1 MPDVDKAC
9 ERFEELGVEFV
20 KKPNAGNMKGLAFIK
35 VLSLCSSTISTFACL
50 VSCYSAKVEAPSTT
64 CWYAGPR
71 WLLDRD
77 LERPELDKIGVGVEC
92 HYSWETHWRIHCV
105 TLRPWLYEMLVQQHW
120 QQTAWLHSLQ

>member
-1 MPDVDKAC
+1 MGCHIDILLVCRFHVPDVDKAC

-35 VLSLCSSTISTFACL
+35 VLSLSLCSSTISTFACL
-50 VSCYSAKVEAPSTT
+50 VSCCSAKVEAPSTT

-77 LERPELDKIGVGVEC
+77 LERPELDKIGVGVEMPLLLGNPL
-92 HYSWETHWRIHCV
+92 EN
-105 TLRPWLYEMLVQQHW
+105 TLCD
-120 QQTAWLHSLQ
+120 TAAMAL